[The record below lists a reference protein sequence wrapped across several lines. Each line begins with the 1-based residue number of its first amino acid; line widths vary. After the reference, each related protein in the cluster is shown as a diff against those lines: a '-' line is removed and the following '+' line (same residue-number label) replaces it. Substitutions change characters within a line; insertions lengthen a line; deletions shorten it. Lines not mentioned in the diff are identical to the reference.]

1 MECEQLAATVSWQ
14 QSALAVGYVAFL
26 DDMNGRVATCV
37 GTGADTQCV
46 VSGLMCSTAFN
57 VWVKALGQ
65 QYNSSDS
72 NTTTLTSGTVS
83 IYMDRFTIEGMS
95 QFYCNP
101 TDSCKKF
108 NSLNSKISTSPWCY
122 RINKVH

>member
-1 MECEQLAATVSWQ
+1 MECQQLAATVSWQ

-26 DDMNGRVATCV
+26 DDMNGSVDTCV

-46 VSGLMCSTAFN
+46 VSGLMCSTVYS

-83 IYMDRFTIEGMS
+83 IHMDRFSIEGLS
-95 QFYCNP
+95 QFYRNP
-101 TDSCKKF
+101 TDSCKKL
-108 NSLNSKISTSPWCY
+108 NSLDLKYQLHCGATE
-122 RINKVH
+122 

>member
-26 DDMNGRVATCV
+26 DDMNGRVDTCV
-37 GTGADTQCV
+37 GTSADMQCV
-46 VSGLMCSTAFN
+46 VSGLMCSTVYS
-57 VWVKALGQ
+57 VWVKALGH

-83 IYMDRFTIEGMS
+83 IYMDRFS
-95 QFYCNP
+95 
-101 TDSCKKF
+101 TD
-108 NSLNSKISTSPWCY
+108 
-122 RINKVH
+122 

>member
-26 DDMNGRVATCV
+26 DDMNGRVDTCV

-46 VSGLMCSTAFN
+46 VSGLMCSTVYS

-72 NTTTLTSGTVS
+72 ITTTLTSGTVS
-83 IYMDRFTIEGMS
+83 IYMDRFYIEGMEFFRS
-95 QFYCNP
+95 AFV
-101 TDSCKKF
+101 DE
-108 NSLNSKISTSPWCY
+108 
-122 RINKVH
+122 NKT

>member
-14 QSALAVGYVAFL
+14 QSALAVGYVVFL
-26 DDMNGRVATCV
+26 DDMNGRVATCA

-46 VSGLMCSTAFN
+46 VSGLMCSTVYN

-83 IYMDRFTIEGMS
+83 IYMDRFYIEG
-95 QFYCNP
+95 F
-101 TDSCKKF
+101 
-108 NSLNSKISTSPWCY
+108 SLT
-122 RINKVH
+122 